1 MAKRT
6 FTKYPSNY
14 VGAYTKLSVSDS
26 QMGDWKDICRALAKK
41 VHGELL
47 FVNETSCGIEFPDG
61 SMRHIYIDEVEDY
74 L

>member
-1 MAKRT
+1 MARK

-14 VGAYTKLSVSDS
+14 VKAYTNYAVSES
-26 QMGDWKDICRALAKK
+26 QMGDWKQICRALAKK
-41 VHGELL
+41 VNGTLL

-61 SMRHIYIDEVEDY
+61 SLRHIYIDEVQDY